1 MNEAYEYLADWFEI
15 LNDDC
20 DYPKWSQYFIEK
32 FGALGAG
39 KRGLELGCGSGA
51 FSRALAR
58 AGYSMTGADLSAP
71 MLTKAAALAREQG
84 LAIEYRLQDAVTLKS
99 GEKFDFILSPNDC
112 YNYVPP
118 HKLQTAFAHAANCLK
133 KGGLFWFDIS
143 SEHKLR
149 AKVANNMFAD
159 DREEVTYLSFNTLQ
173 DDRVKMDVTLFIRE
187 QDGRYARR
195 DETHTQY
202 IHTEE
207 RVTQLLCERFEV
219 LAAEGHLGEDKRG
232 SDRLNFICRRK

>member
-32 FGALGAG
+32 LGALGAG

-58 AGYSMTGADLSAP
+58 AGYAMTGADLSAP
-71 MLTKAAALAREQG
+71 MLTKASALAREEG
-84 LAIEYRLQDAVTLKS
+84 LAIEYRLQDAVTVKA

-112 YNYVPP
+112 YNYILPQ
-118 HKLQTAFAHAANCLK
+118 KLQTAFAHAADCLK

-149 AKVANNMFAD
+149 TKVANNMFAD
-159 DREEVTYLSFNTLQ
+159 DRDEITYLSFNTLH
-173 DDRVKMDVTLFIRE
+173 DDRVETDVTLFIKE
-187 QDGRYARR
+187 QDGKYTRC
-195 DETHTQY
+195 DERHTQY
-202 IHTEE
+202 IHSEE
-207 RVTQLLCERFEV
+207 RVTDLLSARFEV
-219 LAAEGHLGEDKRG
+219 IAVEGHFGEEKRG
-232 SDRLNFICRRK
+232 SDRLNFICRKR

>member
-32 FGALGAG
+32 LAALGAG

-51 FSRALAR
+51 FSRALAK
-58 AGYSMTGADLSAP
+58 AGYHMTGADLSAP

-112 YNYVPP
+112 YNYIPP
-118 HKLQTAFAHAANCLK
+118 QKLQTAFAHAAACLK
-133 KGGLFWFDIS
+133 KGGVFWFDIS

-149 AKVANNMFAD
+149 TKVANNMFAD
-159 DREEVTYLSFNTLQ
+159 DRDEITYLSFNTLFS
-173 DDRVKMDVTLFIRE
+173 DRGETDVTLFIKE
-187 QDGRYARR
+187 KDGRYIRC
-195 DETHTQY
+195 DEKHTQY
-202 IHTEE
+202 LHAEE
-207 RVTQLLCERFEV
+207 GVTKLLSAYFDV
-219 LAAEGHLGEDKRG
+219 LAVEGHLGEEKQE
-232 SDRLNFICRRK
+232 SDRLNFICRKK